1 MRGWRWL
8 MRYGGS
14 MLASDL
20 ARALDP
26 VWLARDAG
34 IEPDAWQARVLRS
47 QSRQI
52 ILNCS
57 RQAGKSTISA
67 ILAMHTAVY
76 TPGALVLLIAKTLT
90 QSKEL
95 FLKMKLP
102 MMQLEEVPAE
112 IEAESAIK
120 IELDNHSRIIALPG
134 KQENIRGFSAVNLLL
149 VDEASQVPDQLYYA
163 VRPMLAVS
171 GGRIVLLS
179 SPFGKRGF
187 FYEAWAYGGAV
198 WHREAIPATQI
209 PRISPEFLEEERRAL
224 GPWFDQEYMT
234 KFVDNQ
240 FQLYATEDIEAAVK
254 PDVRPLFMG

>member
-1 MRGWRWL
+1 
-8 MRYGGS
+8 

-34 IEPDAWQARVLRS
+34 IEPDDWQSRVLRS
-47 QSRQI
+47 EASQI

-67 ILAMHTAVY
+67 VLALHTAVY
-76 TPGALVLLIAKTLT
+76 TPRALVLLIAKTLT

-102 MMQLEEVPAE
+102 MMNLEEVPAE
-112 IEAESAIK
+112 IEQESALK
-120 IELDNHSRIIALPG
+120 IELDNDSRIIALPG
-134 KQENIRGFSAVNLLL
+134 KHENIRGFSAVNLLL

-171 GGRIVLLS
+171 RGRIVLLS

-187 FYEAWAYGGAV
+187 FYETWANGGAA
-198 WHREAIPATQI
+198 WHREAIPASQI
-209 PRISPEFLEEERRAL
+209 ERIPPSFLAEERRAL
-224 GPWFDQEYMT
+224 GFWYAQEYECQFLDT
-234 KFVDNQ
+234 TNQ
-240 FQLYATEDIEAAVK
+240 VFSYDHVMGALSHEVQ
-254 PDVRPLFMG
+254 PLFVEG

>member
-1 MRGWRWL
+1 
-8 MRYGGS
+8 

-34 IEPDAWQARVLRS
+34 IEPDDWQARVLRS
-47 QSRQI
+47 PSRQI

-67 ILAMHTAVY
+67 VLAMHCAVY
-76 TPGALVLLIAKTLT
+76 TPRALVLLIAKTLT

-112 IEAESAIK
+112 IEQESAIK
-120 IELDNHSRIIALPG
+120 IELDNGSRIIALPG
-134 KQENIRGFSAVNLLL
+134 KHEGIRGFSAVNLLL
-149 VDEASQVPDQLYYA
+149 VDEASQVPDMLYHA

-171 GGRIVLLS
+171 NGRIVLLS

-187 FYEAWAYGGAV
+187 FYEAWQHGGLA
-198 WHREAIPATQI
+198 WHREEIPATMI
-209 PRISPEFLEEERRAL
+209 PRISPEFLAEEKRAL
-224 GPWFDQEYMT
+224 GPWFNQEYMCQFLDT
-234 KFVDNQ
+234 Q
-240 FQLYATEDIEAAVK
+240 FQLYSTTDIDAAVSHEIQ
-254 PDVRPLFMG
+254 PLFGGL